1 MKIKEVCDK
10 TGLTE
15 RAVRLYLEKGLVHPQ
30 SQWRQGRTYHDYQQQ
45 DIQRLTEIAALRRV
59 GFSLEE
65 IAALLQQNQQVDI
78 ILEHH
83 CRKLEEETRQSEQ
96 QAQLLGQ
103 LAETSWPDG
112 STLARAIL
120 RADTSKVPVDT
131 EPDFGRADTLTREEK
146 QQLARQVKHRM
157 EQADRRRHLI
167 RKWGG
172 ITAALL
178 VLLGSIA
185 GYQLWQEY
193 QPLSMY
199 TTMAGPVQFS
209 PPTWQKD
216 EEDQVQMTA
225 RVTLPEQGLDFLGV
239 FREASG
245 SALCKGYFPDTD
257 YAAISIRVDIP
268 RRTARE
274 MGLMQGEFLDFQ
286 KVWEQIAA
294 NDRFCLRYLTVE
306 DYQAELS

>member
-131 EPDFGRADTLTREEK
+131 EPDFGEASDGTGRPAPAPDPEMGRDHSSPTGTIGKHCRIPA
-146 QQLARQVKHRM
+146 LAGISAFEYVYDDGRPGAIFSANLA
-157 EQADRRRHLI
+157 ERRR
-167 RKWGG
+167 RSSPDDCPGDP
-172 ITAALL
+172 
-178 VLLGSIA
+178 A
-185 GYQLWQEY
+185 G
-193 QPLSMY
+193 
-199 TTMAGPVQFS
+199 TGP
-209 PPTWQKD
+209 
-216 EEDQVQMTA
+216 
-225 RVTLPEQGLDFLGV
+225 
-239 FREASG
+239 
-245 SALCKGYFPDTD
+245 
-257 YAAISIRVDIP
+257 
-268 RRTARE
+268 
-274 MGLMQGEFLDFQ
+274 
-286 KVWEQIAA
+286 
-294 NDRFCLRYLTVE
+294 
-306 DYQAELS
+306 